1 MQLAPIKGPFGE
13 FYAKPRAATK
23 ADIDHVVAGFVHAA
37 EYLAAAGFDGMQLH
51 AAHGYLLAQFLSRSM
66 NRRTDDYG
74 GSLRNRMR
82 IIVDIGNGI
91 RTSKL
96 IPKGFMLGIKLN
108 SVEFQD
114 EGMTAEEARE
124 ICAAL
129 DTEVGFDYIELS
141 GGTWANFGTTMTWER
156 ESTRRRESFFLEFA
170 DLIVPALGP
179 TPRRTKVYITGGLR
193 SAAAMVDALD
203 VVDGVGL
210 ARPAAQEPR
219 LANDILTGLV
229 SSAIRPIK
237 ELEDVPMGVPL
248 AATQLGQIAMG
259 QEPLDASDEKESK
272 AYLGDHK
279 IWYDAMMAGV
289 DNLQFGGYVKLSTPQ
304 RPYGRVY

>member
-1 MQLAPIKGPFGE
+1 
-13 FYAKPRAATK
+13 
-23 ADIDHVVAGFVHAA
+23 
-37 EYLAAAGFDGMQLH
+37 
-51 AAHGYLLAQFLSRSM
+51 M
-66 NRRTDDYG
+66 NRRTDNYG

-82 IIVDIGNGI
+82 IVVDIGNGI

-129 DTEVGFDYIELS
+129 ETEVGFDYIELS
-141 GGTWANFGTTMTWER
+141 GGTWANFDTTMTWER

-179 TPRRTKVYITGGLR
+179 APRRTKVYVTGGLR
-193 SAAAMVDALD
+193 SAAAMVDALE

-219 LANDILTGLV
+219 LANDILTGRV
-229 SSAIRPIK
+229 SSAIRPVK

-248 AATQLGQIAMG
+248 AATQLGQIAVG
-259 QEPLDASDEKESK
+259 EEPLDASNESEGK
-272 AYLGDHK
+272 AYMADYK
-279 IWYDAMMAGV
+279 IWYDAMMEGV
-289 DNLQFGGYVKLSTPQ
+289 NKLQFGGYVKLSTPQ
-304 RPYGRVY
+304 RPYGKVY